1 MSDYLRRMVE
11 RAVGRTHGQGP
22 QPPQSF
28 LWAGPL
34 ENPAPDLASSA
45 LQFPASG
52 RTVPFRP
59 VLHRAPSGAESVSPV
74 VSQDVAAASGEKDDS
89 ATPCLLQNSFGDD
102 THPPLISG
110 PATLVSERPST
121 SSQPTQVAA
130 RSNDIDRAL
139 TAPDIETEEPALAM
153 EAPMTVVN
161 DSPIITATPVP
172 PRRNFRTGAEG
183 RARGESPRLTE
194 AVEPVVEVRIGR
206 VEVRLDVPSPPAP
219 RPVSRPHGFA
229 EFEALR
235 RYAAG
240 PWPPRRR

>member
-1 MSDYLRRMVE
+1 MVE
-11 RAVGRTHGQGP
+11 RAAGRTHGQGP
-22 QPPQSF
+22 RPPQSF

-34 ENPAPDLASSA
+34 QNPAPDLASSA

-52 RTVPFRP
+52 RTVPLRP

-74 VSQDVAAASGEKDDS
+74 VSQDVAAVSGEKDDS
-89 ATPCLLQNSFGDD
+89 TTPRVLQNSFGDD
-102 THPPLISG
+102 THPPLISR
-110 PATLVSERPST
+110 PTTLVSERPST

-130 RSNDIDRAL
+130 RSNDIDRTAL

-161 DSPIITATPVP
+161 DSPILTATPVP
-172 PRRNFRTGAEG
+172 RRRNFRTGAEG

-194 AVEPVVEVRIGR
+194 AVEPVVEISIGS

-219 RPVSRPHGFA
+219 KLVSRPHGFA

-235 RYAAG
+235 RYTAG